1 MDIRLIR
8 KQLQIEFTNLNTSDY
23 DSAEIAAT
31 DFFDFIYD
39 NATTRE
45 IIEKLPTNSV
55 NVEEWV
61 KNFYNTEL
69 TMPRDKKERISF
81 LLAVLDAHKSDLPS
95 ISHYF
100 HVGSNKIID
109 HIRKY
114 IDTMIKPIYQ
124 YLDNEL
130 HIKEIEATPVS
141 TTSITA
147 NNSIIISGNNYG
159 SVTQA
164 NSYTF
169 ELLGNLSEVL
179 RNSVELTNDQKVEA
193 INNID
198 TIKNQIVS
206 PKPNMQI
213 IKLAWKTVSALATVS
228 GASEFVEKIAELLSS
243 FQA

>member
-39 NATTRE
+39 NVITHE
-45 IIEKLPTNSV
+45 IIEKLPTNNIDV
-55 NVEEWV
+55 GEWV

-81 LLAVLDAHKSDLPS
+81 LLAVLDVYKSDLLP

-114 IDTMIKPIYQ
+114 VDTMVKPIYQ

-130 HIKEIEATPVS
+130 HIKEIEMSPVS

-164 NSYTF
+164 NSNTF

-179 RNSVELTNDQKVEA
+179 RNSAELTNDQKVEA

-206 PKPNMQI
+206 PKPNKQI
-213 IKLAWKTVSALATVS
+213 IKLAWQTVSAIATVS
-228 GASEFVEKIAELLSS
+228 GASEFVEKIAELLSGL
-243 FQA
+243 QT